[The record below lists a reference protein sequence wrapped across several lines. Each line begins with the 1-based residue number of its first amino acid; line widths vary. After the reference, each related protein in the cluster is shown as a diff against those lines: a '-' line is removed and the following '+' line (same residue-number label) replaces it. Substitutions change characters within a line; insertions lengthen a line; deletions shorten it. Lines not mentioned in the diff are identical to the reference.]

1 MVRNVLCTT
10 EHLPNA
16 IPQCRRTGMRLEEIV
31 DCLSDAFERKVG
43 TASFE
48 TCFEAKVSDVYEF
61 ATLLV
66 LDMGIGESG

>member
-10 EHLPNA
+10 EHLANA
-16 IPQCRRTGMRLEEIV
+16 IPQCRRTGMRFEEIV

-43 TASFE
+43 TSSFD
-48 TCFEAKVSDVYEF
+48 TCFEGKVSEVYEF

-66 LDMGIGESG
+66 LDM